1 MRTTLKPS
9 QILSIS
15 LLLFAVF
22 FGAGNMIFPP
32 LLGLSSG
39 ENMWVSIS
47 GFIITD
53 VGLSLLAIVAVA
65 LAGGS
70 FKSLASRVHPKFAA
84 VLAIIIYLSIGPL
97 FVIPR
102 TGSVSYEIGIAPLF
116 PDQWYSMLLFSFL
129 FFTVVYFLSLN
140 PSKLVDHIGKI
151 LTPILLGIIAVMATK
166 VILSPTGSFVP
177 PVGDYKEIP
186 FFKGF
191 LEGFLTLDAIGA
203 LVLSTI
209 VVNAIRQHGVRE
221 KASIAKYTIICGSI
235 AAFLL
240 TVVYFLLGYIGASNG
255 NLGQFENG
263 GQLLA
268 TVMYQL
274 FGTSGNILLS
284 VAIIF
289 ACLTTAIGV
298 VSAFANYFTTVL
310 TNVSYKKLVLYVCI
324 FSFIVSNLGL
334 SLLIKITLPVLIILY
349 PITIILI
356 FVSFIDKYTK
366 RKPSVYIGAMIAAFI
381 ISCIH
386 ALDNMG
392 MMPAAIT
399 SIASTIPLYKL
410 GIGWIVPA
418 IIGGIVGYFIP
429 QAQTEGEVSTK

>member
-47 GFIITD
+47 GFVITD

-70 FKSLASRVHPKFAA
+70 FNNLASRVHPKFAA

-116 PDQWYSMLLFSFL
+116 QDQWYSMLLFSL
-129 FFTVVYFLSLN
+129 IFFTIVYFLSLN

-166 VILSPTGSFVP
+166 AILSPAGTPIP

-209 VVNAIRQHGVRE
+209 VVNAIRQNGVEE
-221 KASIAKYTIICGSI
+221 KKSIAKYTILCGSI
-235 AAFLL
+235 AAFFL
-240 TVVYFLLGYIGASNG
+240 TIVYFLLGYIGASNG

-268 TVMYQL
+268 TIMYQL

-284 VAIIF
+284 IAIIF

-298 VSAFANYFTTVL
+298 VSAFANYFTNVL

-386 ALDNMG
+386 ALDNVG
-392 MMPAAIT
+392 MMPHAIT
-399 SIASTIPLYKL
+399 SIASTIPFYKL

-429 QAQTEGEVSTK
+429 QTQTEGKVSTK

>member
-39 ENMWVSIS
+39 ENMWISIS

-70 FKSLASRVHPKFAA
+70 FNKLASRVHPKFAA
-84 VLAIIIYLSIGPL
+84 VFAIIIYLCIGPF

-102 TGSVSYEIGIAPLF
+102 TGSVSYEVGIAPLF
-116 PDQWYSMLLFSFL
+116 QDHWYSMLLFSFI

-140 PSKLVDHIGKI
+140 PSKLVDHIGKV
-151 LTPILLGIIAVMATK
+151 LTPILLGIIAIMAIK
-166 VILSPTGSFVP
+166 AILSPTGSFVA

-209 VVNAIRQHGVRE
+209 VVNAVRQNGIQE
-221 KASIAKYTIICGSI
+221 KTAIAKYTIICGMI
-235 AAFLL
+235 AALFL
-240 TVVYFLLGYIGASNG
+240 TIVYFLLGYIGASHG
-255 NLGQFENG
+255 SLGQFENG

-268 TVMYQL
+268 TIMYQL

-284 VAIIF
+284 ISIIC

-298 VSAFANYFTTVL
+298 VSAFANYFEGIL
-310 TNVSYKKLVLYVCI
+310 TNVSYQKLVLYVCI
-324 FSFIVSNLGL
+324 FSFVISNLGL
-334 SLLIKITLPVLIILY
+334 SLLIDITLPVLMILY
-349 PITIILI
+349 PIIIILI

-381 ISCIH
+381 MSTIQ
-386 ALDNMG
+386 ALDNVG
-392 MMPAAIT
+392 LMPTAIT
-399 SIASTIPLYKL
+399 SIASSVPFYSL
-410 GIGWIVPA
+410 GIGWLIPA
-418 IIGGIVGYFIP
+418 IVGGIIGYFIP
-429 QAQTEGEVSTK
+429 QTYTEGEISTK

>member
-39 ENMWVSIS
+39 ENMWISIS

-70 FKSLASRVHPKFAA
+70 FKNLASRVHPKFAA

-116 PDQWYSMLLFSFL
+116 QEQWYSMLLFSFI

-151 LTPILLGIIAVMATK
+151 LTPILLGIIAIMATK
-166 VILSPTGSFVP
+166 AIISPAGSFVT

-209 VVNAIRQHGVRE
+209 VVNAIRQNGVQE
-221 KASIAKYTIICGSI
+221 KTAIAKYTIICGSI
-235 AAFLL
+235 AALFL
-240 TVVYFLLGYIGASNG
+240 TIVYFLLGYIGASSG

-284 VAIIF
+284 IAIIF

-298 VSAFANYFTTVL
+298 VSAFANYFTSIL
-310 TNVSYKKLVLYVCI
+310 KNVSYKKLVLYVCI

-334 SLLIKITLPVLIILY
+334 SLLLKITLPVLIILY

-356 FVSFIDKYTK
+356 FVSFIDRYT
-366 RKPSVYIGAMIAAFI
+366 RCKPSVYIGAMVAAFI

-386 ALDNMG
+386 ALDNVG
-392 MMPAAIT
+392 MMPAAIS
-399 SIASTIPLYKL
+399 SIVSTIPFYKL

-418 IIGGIVGYFIP
+418 IVGGIIGYFLP
-429 QAQTEGEVSTK
+429 QTQIKGEVSTK

>member
-1 MRTTLKPS
+1 MRTTLKPA

-39 ENMWVSIS
+39 ENMWVSIT

-70 FKSLASRVHPKFAA
+70 FNTLASRVHPKFAA
-84 VLAIIIYLSIGPL
+84 VFAIIIYLSIGPL

-116 PDQWYSMLLFSFL
+116 PDQWYSMLVFSAI

-151 LTPILLGIIAVMATK
+151 LTPILLVIIAIMATK
-166 VILSPTGSFVP
+166 AILSPGSFTEP
-177 PVGDYKEIP
+177 IGDYKDIP

-209 VVNAIRQHGVRE
+209 VVNAIRQ
-221 KASIAKYTIICGSI
+221 
-235 AAFLL
+235 
-240 TVVYFLLGYIGASNG
+240 NG
-255 NLGQFENG
+255 IQDKNPLQNI
-263 GQLLA
+263 
-268 TVMYQL
+268 QL
-274 FGTSGNILLS
+274 FAEALLP
-284 VAIIF
+284 
-289 ACLTTAIGV
+289 
-298 VSAFANYFTTVL
+298 
-310 TNVSYKKLVLYVCI
+310 
-324 FSFIVSNLGL
+324 FS
-334 SLLIKITLPVLIILY
+334 
-349 PITIILI
+349 
-356 FVSFIDKYTK
+356 
-366 RKPSVYIGAMIAAFI
+366 
-381 ISCIH
+381 
-386 ALDNMG
+386 
-392 MMPAAIT
+392 
-399 SIASTIPLYKL
+399 
-410 GIGWIVPA
+410 
-418 IIGGIVGYFIP
+418 
-429 QAQTEGEVSTK
+429 

>member
-65 LAGGS
+65 LAGGN

-116 PDQWYSMLLFSFL
+116 QDQWYSMLLFSFI

-166 VILSPTGSFVP
+166 VILSPTGLFVP

-209 VVNAIRQHGVRE
+209 VVNAIRQNGVKE
-221 KASIAKYTIICGSI
+221 QASIAKYTIICGSI
-235 AAFLL
+235 AAFFL

-310 TNVSYKKLVLYVCI
+310 TNVSYKKLVFYVCI

-386 ALDNMG
+386 ALDNIG

-429 QAQTEGEVSTK
+429 QAQTEGEISTK

>member
-116 PDQWYSMLLFSFL
+116 PDQWYSMLLFSAI

-151 LTPILLGIIAVMATK
+151 LTPILLGIIAIM
-166 VILSPTGSFVP
+166 
-177 PVGDYKEIP
+177 
-186 FFKGF
+186 
-191 LEGFLTLDAIGA
+191 
-203 LVLSTI
+203 
-209 VVNAIRQHGVRE
+209 
-221 KASIAKYTIICGSI
+221 
-235 AAFLL
+235 
-240 TVVYFLLGYIGASNG
+240 
-255 NLGQFENG
+255 
-263 GQLLA
+263 
-268 TVMYQL
+268 
-274 FGTSGNILLS
+274 
-284 VAIIF
+284 
-289 ACLTTAIGV
+289 
-298 VSAFANYFTTVL
+298 
-310 TNVSYKKLVLYVCI
+310 
-324 FSFIVSNLGL
+324 
-334 SLLIKITLPVLIILY
+334 
-349 PITIILI
+349 
-356 FVSFIDKYTK
+356 
-366 RKPSVYIGAMIAAFI
+366 
-381 ISCIH
+381 
-386 ALDNMG
+386 
-392 MMPAAIT
+392 
-399 SIASTIPLYKL
+399 
-410 GIGWIVPA
+410 
-418 IIGGIVGYFIP
+418 
-429 QAQTEGEVSTK
+429 

>member
-15 LLLFAVF
+15 LLLFAIF

-32 LLGLSSG
+32 FLGLSSG
-39 ENMWVSIS
+39 KNMWVSIS
-47 GFIITD
+47 GFVITD

-70 FKSLASRVHPKFAA
+70 FRKLASRVHPKFATIF
-84 VLAIIIYLSIGPL
+84 AIIIYLSIGPL

-102 TGSVSYEIGIAPLF
+102 TGTVSYEIGIAPLF
-116 PDQWYSMLLFSFL
+116 QSHWYSMLLFTGI
-129 FFTVVYFLSLN
+129 FFMIVYFLSLN

-151 LTPILLGIIAVMATK
+151 LTPILLLIIAVMATK
-166 VILSPTGSFVP
+166 AILSPTSSFATP
-177 PVGDYKEIP
+177 IGDYKEMP

-209 VVNAIRQHGVRE
+209 VVNAIRQNGVNDK
-221 KASIAKYTIICGSI
+221 KAITKYTIICGSI
-235 AAFLL
+235 AAVFL
-240 TVVYFLLGYIGASNG
+240 TIIYFLLGYIGASNAQ
-255 NLGQFENG
+255 LGQFENG

-268 TVMYQL
+268 AVMYHL

-284 VAIIF
+284 LAIIF

-298 VSAFANYFTTVL
+298 VSAFANYFSNVL
-310 TNVSYKKLVLYVCI
+310 TNVSYKKLVLWVCT

-334 SLLIKITLPVLIILY
+334 SLLLKITLPVLIILY

-356 FVSFIDKYTK
+356 FVSFIDKYIK
-366 RKPSVYIGAMIAAFI
+366 SKPGVYVGAMIAAFI

-399 SIASTIPLYKL
+399 SIASTIPFYKL

-418 IIGGIVGYFIP
+418 IIGGIIGYFVP
-429 QAQTEGEVSTK
+429 QTTAQASTNE

>member
-1 MRTTLKPS
+1 MRNTLKPS
-9 QILSIS
+9 QIFSIS

-39 ENMWVSIS
+39 QNMWVSIS

-70 FKSLASRVHPKFAA
+70 FKNLASRVHPKFAA
-84 VLAIIIYLSIGPL
+84 ILAIIIYLSIGPL

-102 TGSVSYEIGIAPLF
+102 TSSVSYEIGIAPIF
-116 PDQWYSMLLFSFL
+116 QSQWYSMLVFSFI
-129 FFTVVYFLSLN
+129 FFTIVYFLSLN

-151 LTPILLGIIAVMATK
+151 LTPVLLGIIAIMAIK
-166 VILSPTGSFVP
+166 AILSPGSFVAP
-177 PVGDYKEIP
+177 IGDYKEMP

-209 VVNAIRQHGVRE
+209 VVNAIRQNGVNE
-221 KASIAKYTIICGSI
+221 KTSIAKYTIICGSI
-235 AAFLL
+235 AAFFL
-240 TVVYFLLGYIGASNG
+240 TIVYFLLGYIGASHG

-268 TVMYQL
+268 TVMYHL

-284 VAIIF
+284 IAIIF

-298 VSAFANYFTTVL
+298 VSAFANYFTNVL
-310 TNVSYKKLVLYVCI
+310 TNVSYKQLVLSVCI
-324 FSFIVSNLGL
+324 FSFVVSNLGL

-366 RKPSVYIGAMIAAFI
+366 RKPSVYIGAMMAAFF
-381 ISCIH
+381 ISCIN
-386 ALDNMG
+386 ALDNIG
-392 MMPAAIT
+392 MVPTAIT
-399 SIASTIPLYKL
+399 SIVSTIPFYKL
-410 GIGWIVPA
+410 GVGWLIPA
-418 IIGGIVGYFIP
+418 ILGGIVGYFIP
-429 QAQTEGEVSTK
+429 QTQMESEFSAK

>member
-15 LLLFAVF
+15 LLLFAIF

-47 GFIITD
+47 GFVVTD

-65 LAGGS
+65 LAGGN
-70 FKSLASRVHPKFAA
+70 FTNLASRVHPKFSTI
-84 VLAIIIYLSIGPL
+84 LTMIIYLSIGPL

-116 PDQWYSMLLFSFL
+116 RDQWYLMPLFTFL
-129 FFTVVYFLSLN
+129 FFTLVYFLSLN

-151 LTPILLGIIAVMATK
+151 LTPILLGIIAIMAAK
-166 VILSPTGSFVP
+166 AIMSPSTYAT
-177 PVGDYKEIP
+177 PVGDYESIP

-203 LVLSTI
+203 LVLSTL
-209 VVNAIRQHGVRE
+209 VVNAIRQNGINE
-221 KASIAKYTIICGSI
+221 KKAIAKYTIICGSI
-235 AAFLL
+235 AALFL
-240 TVVYFLLGYIGASNG
+240 TIVYFLLGYIGASNG
-255 NLGQFENG
+255 HLGQFENG

-268 TVMYQL
+268 TVMYQF
-274 FGTSGNILLS
+274 FGTNGNILLS
-284 VAIIF
+284 IAIIA

-298 VSAFANYFTTVL
+298 VSAFANYFSSVL
-310 TNVSYKKLVLYVCI
+310 TNVSYKKLVFAVCA

-334 SLLIKITLPVLIILY
+334 SLLITITLPVLIILY
-349 PITIILI
+349 PIVIILI
-356 FVSFIDKYTK
+356 FVSFIDTIKK
-366 RKPSVYIGAMIAAFI
+366 QKPAVYVGAMIAAFI
-381 ISCIH
+381 VSTIH
-386 ALDNMG
+386 ALDNLN
-392 MMPAAIT
+392 MMPTAIT
-399 SIASTIPLYKL
+399 SIASAIPFYHL
-410 GIGWIVPA
+410 GVGWIIPA
-418 IIGGIVGYFIP
+418 IIGGFVGYCIP
-429 QAQTEGEVSTK
+429 QTRIEGETSTK